1 MKKLISSKDNSIE
14 PRGAIGK
21 QKCGIIFWQESTL
34 FRHCSKQK
42 LKLIIKL
49 IDRKYSPTE
58 IIKGPW
64 WYIIKF
70 DSNEQK
76 VVFLTVKKKPF
87 RYSLY
92 GESYTA
98 YVDADFHIF
107 VLELINYIS
116 TELGCKIFVDD
127 STGYLEHRSVKKLK
141 EYIDNLEIVSHPS
154 PDLLR
159 QAIIKKQNSDKR
171 N

>member
-21 QKCGIIFWQESTL
+21 QRFGIIFWQKST
-34 FRHCSKQK
+34 FRYCGKRK
-42 LKLIIKL
+42 LKSIIKL
-49 IDRKYSPTE
+49 IDQKYSPTKIE
-58 IIKGPW
+58 KGLRWYFIEFDHNHKKILYLTIK
-64 WYIIKF
+64 KNLLR
-70 DSNEQK
+70 S
-76 VVFLTVKKKPF
+76 
-87 RYSLY
+87 SLY
-92 GESYTA
+92 GESHTA

-127 STGYLEHRSVKKLK
+127 ATGYLEHRSVKKLK